1 MSVLRYY
8 VCITLYSDPCG
19 PWLVISDLYLILS
32 LVLCCDIHHST
43 LTSIM
48 YPACMITVHDRKS
61 RVLQRPRPTA
71 NTRKGPQARSTVG
84 RTIHSLRSN
93 RRRGMQ
99 TEESKDRRRRGK
111 PVECGKPTP

>member
-32 LVLCCDIHHST
+32 LVLCCDIHRST
-43 LTSIM
+43 LISIM

-61 RVLQRPRPTA
+61 RALQLSSPLPPSAATPPSSQCTGEGA
-71 NTRKGPQARSTVG
+71 IGCVVDVGSIIGGNGGPIWVFLPPFEG
-84 RTIHSLRSN
+84 FLL
-93 RRRGMQ
+93 
-99 TEESKDRRRRGK
+99 
-111 PVECGKPTP
+111 